1 VYRGEGGAVVR
12 FSKHADMEPNWKGV
26 QDGIIRNV
34 SLEQFGS
41 SAPGTILSFAV
52 AINLANTQ
60 RFQDIL
66 PSSGYPGGSSAIGGG
81 VS

>member
-1 VYRGEGGAVVR
+1 VVR

-52 AINLANTQ
+52 AINLATPNGFRTYC
-60 RFQDIL
+60 
-66 PSSGYPGGSSAIGGG
+66 PSSGYPWR
-81 VS
+81 